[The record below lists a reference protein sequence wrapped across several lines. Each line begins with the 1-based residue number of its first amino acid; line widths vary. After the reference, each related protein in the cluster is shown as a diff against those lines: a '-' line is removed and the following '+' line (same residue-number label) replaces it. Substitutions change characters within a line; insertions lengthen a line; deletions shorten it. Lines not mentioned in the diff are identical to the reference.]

1 MLLTNNYYR
10 ITNKV
15 YKFISE
21 ENLFSKA
28 SRAVSQSTMKRI

>member
-21 ENLFSKA
+21 QNLSSKA
-28 SRAVSQSTMKRI
+28 NRAVLQLILKYV